1 MKCKY
6 LFLFISA
13 FVLAS
18 CGMDYDAANEEIHQQ
33 SVKYNVE
40 QKLGITIDPEQTW
53 SSIVAGSIT
62 IKADADMSDFVKV
75 QILTESPFFNEEA
88 TVLNEI
94 AAQNGDVV
102 TLSYEAPNV
111 YTRLIAACVNSN
123 GYYYVKGFNIGES
136 QVSFAS
142 NKATTRAL
150 TRADGFD
157 ASLLR
162 LRYTDSEASINALRT
177 IKANE
182 AASGDE
188 TLMAEVKNGGIDI
201 WQGEKWENERLWK
214 LANDNVTLGDW
225 TIDTGRRQLQ
235 RHIGSIDPDEA
246 KMLND
251 IFTRFL
257 GRNVTGSKKQDN
269 MNSVRNSGVIS
280 STNNHLTSD
289 GTHPITVIP
298 VLTASLDYS
307 QCQLYYYY
315 YNPSA
320 IPSNMSELDYLK
332 AIPKFKAF
340 DCSHASSGKSDEFF
354 HSYEYMLPFYGDPN
368 ELMAATKEQKVMCS
382 TDDQLYRF
390 RNGQRLNNE
399 DYYLSYVGATDKNS
413 SKLATKYDDNAD
425 NVANQLWQIFK
436 DPDGKVILY
445 NVGAGRYLCPDG
457 DYATIYS
464 NDEEKAKKNA
474 YTLED
479 TGNGFFHIWKNDS
492 KCIGTDLGV
501 KTGNRVSTDK
511 ELKDGDRVKWYMEK
525 YEGNKAISKKD
536 GLVYNTVKFE
546 KTAVSTI
553 IPAGYRVGF
562 MLRKNG
568 SANVYAVNNGCLYGV
583 GSMNAQINNFGSFHN
598 AVANYS
604 MSINDP
610 RIAMFGVNGKTYL
623 TFEDGT
629 DCNFSDL
636 IIEIGG
642 TTKLP
647 KSNDITEAPNP
658 ASTSGI
664 VSIEQ
669 PQEPEAA
676 AYTMCFE
683 DRPIMADYDMNDVVL
698 QATRIDNTTIMISLI
713 ACGAQDEVHLHNTL
727 TINLEDRDIHD
738 IFKVSGDQPY
748 VNTKSDGFSREPM
761 SESVYIGNKSIE
773 EYLSGIY
780 IENKTT
786 GEIIGL
792 PKKGEAP
799 NAIIVPLN
807 FSYPMEGQSI
817 KDAYPEFLE
826 WAQDKNTNKDWYT
839 LGEADKI
846 FPNLFNK

>member
-6 LFLFISA
+6 LFLLSA
-13 FVLAS
+13 LILAS
-18 CGMDYDAANEEIHQQ
+18 CGIDHDAVNEQIHQQ
-33 SVKYNVE
+33 SVKNNVE

-62 IKADADMSDFVKV
+62 IKADADMSDITKV

-94 AAQNGDVV
+94 AVQNGDVV

-111 YTRLIAACVNSN
+111 YTRLIAACVNSK
-123 GYYYVKGFNIGES
+123 GFYYVKGFNIGDS
-136 QVSFAS
+136 QVSFTS
-142 NKATTRAL
+142 YKATTRAL
-150 TRADGFD
+150 TRAEGFD

-162 LRYTDSEASINALRT
+162 LKYSDSEASINALRT

-182 AASGDE
+182 AALGNE
-188 TLMAEVKNGGIDI
+188 TLISEVKNGGIDI
-201 WQGEKWENERLWK
+201 WQGEKWEKERLWK
-214 LANDNVTLGDW
+214 LAKDNVTLGDW
-225 TIDTGRRQLQ
+225 TIDTGRSQLQ
-235 RHIGSIDPDEA
+235 RQIGSIDPDEA
-246 KMLND
+246 EMLND

-257 GRNVTGSKKQDN
+257 GRSVTGTTKQDN

-315 YNPSA
+315 YNPSD
-320 IPSNMSELDYLK
+320 IPTDMSEQDYLK
-332 AIPKFKAF
+332 ALPKFKAF
-340 DCSHASSGKSDEFF
+340 DCSHASSGKSDQFF
-354 HSYEYMLPFYGDPN
+354 HSYEYMLPFYGTPN
-368 ELMAATKEQKVMCS
+368 ELITATKEQKVMYT
-382 TDDQLYRF
+382 TDGQLYRF
-390 RNGQRLNNE
+390 RNGQQLINE
-399 DYYLSYVGATDKNS
+399 DYYLSYVSAIDKNS
-413 SKLATKYDDNAD
+413 SKLATKYGDNTD

-445 NVGAGRYLCPDG
+445 NVGADLYLCPDG
-457 DYATIYS
+457 EYATIYS
-464 NDEEKAKKNA
+464 TEDKAKKNA

-479 TGNGFFHIWKNDS
+479 TGNGFYHIWKNDS
-492 KCIGTDLGV
+492 KCIGTDLGI

-511 ELKDGDRVKWYMEK
+511 ELKDGDRVKWYLEK
-525 YEGNKAISKKD
+525 YEGKKTISKKD
-536 GLVYNTVKFE
+536 ELVYKTIPYE

-553 IPAGYRVGF
+553 IPAGYRIGF

-568 SANVYAVNNGCLYGV
+568 SAGVYAVNNGCLYGV
-583 GSMNAQINNFGSFHN
+583 GSLNTQINNFGTFN
-598 AVANYS
+598 YAVANYS
-604 MSINDP
+604 MNINDP

-642 TTKLP
+642 TTQLP
-647 KSNDITEAPNP
+647 ESNDITEEPNP

-713 ACGAQDEVHLHNTL
+713 ACGAHDEVHLHNTF
-727 TINLEDRDIHD
+727 TKTLENRDIHE
-738 IFKVSGDQPY
+738 IFNISGDQPY
-748 VNTKSDGFSREPM
+748 ANTQIGGISKPAM
-761 SESVYIGNKSIE
+761 SESINIGNKSIE

-839 LGEADKI
+839 LGKADKI
-846 FPNLFNK
+846 FPSLFK

>member
-1 MKCKY
+1 MLTACTEKIDFETARTEVNQELVK
-6 LFLFISA
+6 
-13 FVLAS
+13 
-18 CGMDYDAANEEIHQQ
+18 ANAETT
-33 SVKYNVE
+33 
-40 QKLGITIDPEQTW
+40 LGVTIDPSQTW
-53 SSIVAGSIT
+53 SSIQTGSVTIT
-62 IKADADMSDFVKV
+62 ADADMDDIVKV

-136 QVSFAS
+136 QVSFTS

-162 LRYTDSEASINALRT
+162 LRYTDSEPSINALRT

-201 WQGEKWENERLWK
+201 WQDEKWENERLWK

-340 DCSHASSGKSDEFF
+340 DCSHASSGKSEEFF

-368 ELMAATKEQKVMCS
+368 ELMAATEYQNVMFT
-382 TDDQLYRF
+382 TDNKLYRF
-390 RNGQRLNNE
+390 RNGQQLKNE
-399 DYYLSYVGATDKNS
+399 DYYLSYLGKVDNKS
-413 SKLATKYDDNAD
+413 DKLATKYDDNAD
-425 NVANQLWQIFK
+425 NIANQLWQIFK
-436 DPDGKVILY
+436 DPNGKVVLY
-445 NVGAGRYLCPDG
+445 NVGSQQFLCPDG
-457 DYATIYS
+457 TYATIYS
-464 NDEEKAKKNA
+464 TDLEKAKKGA

-479 TGNGFFHIWKNDS
+479 AGDHCYIWKDNS

-501 KTGNRVSTDK
+501 KDSKRVSTDK
-511 ELKDGDRVKWYMEK
+511 SLGDNDRVKWYMEEYTGTKAITKKAELAYGAVK
-525 YEGNKAISKKD
+525 YEKH
-536 GLVYNTVKFE
+536 
-546 KTAVSTI
+546 AVSTI

-664 VSIEQ
+664 LSIAE
-669 PQEPEAA
+669 PQKPEAA
-676 AYTMCFE
+676 AYTLCFE
-683 DRPIMADYDMNDVVL
+683 DRPEKADYDMNDVVL
-698 QATRIDNTTIMISLI
+698 QGIRIDANTIQIGLV
-713 ACGAQDEVHLHNTL
+713 ACGAEDQVVLRG
-727 TINLEDRDIHD
+727 LEGSKLLNNREIHD
-738 IFKVSGDQPY
+738 ILQIPEGTFA
-748 VNTKSDGFSREPM
+748 NTVKNGQTRIVI
-761 SESVYIGNKSIE
+761 SEFITTDKTIE
-773 EYLSGIY
+773 EYMRGIY
-780 IENKTT
+780 IENQTT
-786 GEIIGL
+786 GQTIRTPNQGD
-792 PKKGEAP
+792 AP
-799 NAIIVPLN
+799 SAIIVPLN
-807 FSYPMEGQSI
+807 FNYPMEGQSI
-817 KDAYPEFLE
+817 KSAYPEFLE
-826 WAQDKNTNKDWYT
+826 WAHDKNTRKDWYT
-839 LGEADKI
+839 LGNASLI
-846 FPNLFNK
+846 FPSLFKN